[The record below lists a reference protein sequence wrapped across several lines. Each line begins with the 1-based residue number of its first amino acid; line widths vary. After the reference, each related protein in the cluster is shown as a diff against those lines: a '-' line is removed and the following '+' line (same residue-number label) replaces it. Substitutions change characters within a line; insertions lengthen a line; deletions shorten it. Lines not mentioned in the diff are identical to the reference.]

1 MKLHELP
8 KLKKGAQ
15 KRIGRGYGSGKGGHT
30 VGYGQKGQKSRSGG
44 KIKPSF
50 EGGQLPFIKRI
61 PHKRGFKRLKERGAV
76 INLRQL
82 KRFKENAVIDKEA
95 LVKAGLLD
103 RKKTKIKILGLGSIN
118 KAVTI
123 RGIPT
128 STSAQEKIIK
138 AGGNINE

>member
-1 MKLHELP
+1 MKLQELP
-8 KLKKGAQ
+8 KLKKRGK

-61 PHKRGFKRLKERGAV
+61 PHKRGFKRLKERGTV

-82 KRFKENAVIDKEA
+82 KRFKKDTVVDREA
-95 LVKAGLLD
+95 LVKVGLLD
-103 RKKTKIKILGLGSIN
+103 RKKTKIKILGHGNIN
-118 KAVTI
+118 KALTVQ
-123 RGIPT
+123 GIPT
-128 STSAQEKIIK
+128 SASAQKKIIK
-138 AGGNINE
+138 AGGKISE